1 MFLLIINIFFADF
14 DVPFS
19 GKLVYNIYKE
29 TIPRIKKKIAE
40 RVFSAQ
46 TTGAT
51 MNKNSATHESCSF
64 RRTRCFTLIELL
76 VVTAC

>member
-29 TIPRIKKKIAE
+29 TIPRIKKKLQREYFLHKQQE
-40 RVFSAQ
+40 RP
-46 TTGAT
+46 
-51 MNKNSATHESCSF
+51 
-64 RRTRCFTLIELL
+64 
-76 VVTAC
+76 